1 MIPSST
7 ISETLENSLAH
18 VTQKGQKLTENPA
31 VRIHFL
37 LYAIMSIPFEFF
49 SNRIVFFF
57 LIKFK
62 VENSGSLTPD
72 DILSVKDRAD

>member
-1 MIPSST
+1 M
-7 ISETLENSLAH
+7 
-18 VTQKGQKLTENPA
+18 TQKGQKLTENPA

-49 SNRIVFFF
+49 SNRIVFF